1 MIQKLDQSATFM
13 QLMKWLHIVELF
25 QECGGPE
32 TRSYT
37 GYVVNTPAN
46 FGTQTKM
53 PGNQRNWE
61 ETQVALSMISEVFP
75 DMKSTDELYEKTLH
89 IFKKLRKLGKRLYT
103 LASKFGK
110 AIFVLMLDCIPNS
123 GSMAILDNMS
133 VYC

>member
-1 MIQKLDQSATFM
+1 MVQKLDQSATFM

-61 ETQVALSMISEVFP
+61 ETQVALSMMSEVFP
-75 DMKSTDELYEKTLH
+75 DMKSTDELYEKNVTYFQEAAKTWETIVYTGFKSWESYFCAHARLH
-89 IFKKLRKLGKRLYT
+89 PK
-103 LASKFGK
+103 
-110 AIFVLMLDCIPNS
+110 
-123 GSMAILDNMS
+123 
-133 VYC
+133 